1 MTHAFRIAMAA
12 VCVLLA
18 AGTHRSAFASS
29 QTQTYALH
37 MEVPQVSQAANG
49 DVVSVTG
56 EGLFSIHPKT
66 VSANGNFTHS
76 DSQGNVL
83 GSGTW
88 VATQLLSFQP
98 YGCGVV
104 LGIPLPPNLCGG
116 KLVLRVLLTNS
127 SSGQQFD
134 GVLWMFCIIGPN
146 PPNSHDEED
155 GEGAHLS
162 IIGVNNF
169 NKIVSGGNIYIKT
182 N

>member
-12 VCVLLA
+12 VCVLLG
-18 AGTHRSAFASS
+18 AGTHPAFASS
-29 QTQTYALH
+29 QTQTYEL
-37 MEVPQVSQAANG
+37 ELFVPQISQAANG
-49 DVVSVTG
+49 ELVSITG

-66 VSANGNFTHS
+66 VSANGTFTHS
-76 DSQGNVL
+76 DGHGNVVAN
-83 GSGTW
+83 GTW
-88 VATQLLSFQP
+88 VATRLLSFQP

>member
-49 DVVSVTG
+49 DVVSITG

-76 DSQGNVL
+76 DGHGN
-83 GSGTW
+83 
-88 VATQLLSFQP
+88 LSP
-98 YGCGVV
+98 MEHG
-104 LGIPLPPNLCGG
+104 LPLD
-116 KLVLRVLLTNS
+116 S
-127 SSGQQFD
+127 
-134 GVLWMFCIIGPN
+134 
-146 PPNSHDEED
+146 
-155 GEGAHLS
+155 
-162 IIGVNNF
+162 
-169 NKIVSGGNIYIKT
+169 
-182 N
+182 